1 MLARGLEPLLR
12 ARARRQAVPA
22 FTAYSLEAIRAIQDA
37 AQSTGLA
44 VIVSAGSS
52 SFRAVGHEPLAAA
65 ALAAA
70 TAATV
75 PIGVH
80 LDHATDLDEIGR
92 CLDLGYTSVMF
103 DGSARDFEENVRLT
117 RHVVERAHAAGVWVE
132 AELAGVPGD
141 EDASSDA
148 VAGALTDPDQAAE
161 FVKRTGVDVLAA
173 AVGTV
178 HGLTTVPMQLDVER
192 IRRIAAAT
200 RVPLAL
206 HGASGLTRAEL
217 RAAVDAG
224 IAKVNFNAELRRACV
239 DALAATLPEAG
250 DDVARLQR
258 AAIAAMRTVAE
269 EKLLALGEAG
279 AP

>member
-1 MLARGLEPLLR
+1 MLARSVDLLKV
-12 ARARRQAVPA
+12 ARARRRAVPA
-22 FTAYSLEAIRAIQDA
+22 FTAYSLEGIRAIRDA
-37 AQSTGLA
+37 AESARLP

-52 SFRAVGHEPLAAA
+52 SFKAVGAEPLAAA

-70 TAATV
+70 DAASV
-75 PIGVH
+75 PVGVH
-80 LDHATDLDEIGR
+80 LDHATDFDEIAR
-92 CLDLGYTSVMF
+92 CIDRGYTSVMF
-103 DGSARDFEENVRLT
+103 DGSAMSFEENVRFT
-117 RHVVERAHAAGVWVE
+117 RDVVARAHAAGVWVE

-148 VAGALTDPDQAAE
+148 AACELTDPEQAAE
-161 FVKRTGVDVLAA
+161 FVERTGVDVLAA

-178 HGLTTVPMQLDVER
+178 HGFTTAPMNLDVER

-206 HGASGLTRAEL
+206 HGASGLTAAEL

-224 IAKVNFNAELRRACV
+224 IAKVNFNAELRRAAV
-239 DALAATLPEAG
+239 GALAATLPDAG
-250 DDVARLQR
+250 DNVPRLQR
-258 AAIAAMRTVAE
+258 ASIAAMRAVAE
-269 EKLLALGEAG
+269 EKLLAIAGED